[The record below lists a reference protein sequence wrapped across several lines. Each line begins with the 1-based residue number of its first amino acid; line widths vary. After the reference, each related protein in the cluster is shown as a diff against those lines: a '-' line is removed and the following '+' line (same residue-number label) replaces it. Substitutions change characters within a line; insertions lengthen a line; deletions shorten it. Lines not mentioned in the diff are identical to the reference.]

1 MGYEIEY
8 IPVDDGEKSGDAILL
23 RKNHLRYIGCSA
35 I

>member
-8 IPVDDGEKSGDAILL
+8 IPVGDGEKSGDAILL
-23 RKNHLRYIGCSA
+23 CKNHLRYIRYSA